1 MAPACC
7 TLTEPA
13 IASQSLPGGAAVVL
27 PIVPLAIVITSS
39 LTGSAG
45 LFFGAQGGVQIWDA
59 KKQIGLHSARYEK
72 RKVLH
77 LAHAE
82 RTDAALQAFGQT
94 QERAERDVIVR
105 MEDFLVR
112 QGMQVRTKE
121 RPILDGVDGS
131 NTHVLEGL
139 GPTLYPDIV
148 GWVGSLGGSV
158 AAGAATRSGL
168 LTAAKEFAHASTG
181 TRIKT
186 LNGAAAERAIL
197 AFFGGGSLD
206 SGGGGMESGGLML
219 NIAGAGVGLLGVGL
233 TVKSHGTKALSEA
246 DEHRKDV
253 DVAIAQLDMQD
264 ELHRGVQE
272 WAQEQDGVLNHLVSQ
287 ATEALDVLESEPFD
301 STSELHAKRLL
312 VALTLV
318 TAVGQI
324 LSLPAVGEA
333 DSLDGAAEQL
343 TFRYR
348 DPTTEATD
356 D

>member
-1 MAPACC
+1 M
-7 TLTEPA
+7 
-13 IASQSLPGGAAVVL
+13 VL

-45 LFFGAQGGVQIWDA
+45 LFFGAQGGVQIRDA

-77 LAHAE
+77 LAHAD

-112 QGMQVRTKE
+112 QGMQVRAKE

-131 NTHVLEGL
+131 NTHVLER
-139 GPTLYPDIV
+139 PTLYPDVV

-158 AAGAATRSGL
+158 AAGAATRVAL
-168 LTAAKEFAHASTG
+168 LAAAKEFAHASTG

-219 NIAGAGVGLLGVGL
+219 NVAGAGVGLLGVGL

-246 DEHRKDV
+246 EEHRKNV
-253 DVAIAQLDMQD
+253 DVAIAQLDVQD

-272 WAQEQDGVLNHLVSQ
+272 WAGEQDGVLSHLVSQ
-287 ATEALDVLESEPFD
+287 ATEAIDVLESEPFD
-301 STSELHAKRLL
+301 SNSELHAKRLL
-312 VALTLV
+312 VAFSLV

-324 LSLPAVGEA
+324 ISVPAVGED

>member
-1 MAPACC
+1 M
-7 TLTEPA
+7 
-13 IASQSLPGGAAVVL
+13 VL

-45 LFFGAQGGVQIWDA
+45 LFFGAHGGVQIRDA
-59 KKQIGLHSARYEK
+59 TKQIGLHSARYEK

-77 LAHAE
+77 LAHAD

-94 QERAERDVIVR
+94 QERAERAVIVR
-105 MEDFLVR
+105 MEDFIVR

-131 NTHVLEGL
+131 NTHVLKT
-139 GPTLYPDIV
+139 PTLYPDVV
-148 GWVGSLGGSV
+148 GWVGSLGGPV
-158 AAGAATRSGL
+158 AAGAATRVAL
-168 LTAAKEFAHASTG
+168 LAAAKEFGHASTG

-197 AFFGGGSLD
+197 AFFGGGSYV
-206 SGGGGMESGGLML
+206 SGGGGMELGGLML
-219 NIAGAGVGLLGVGL
+219 NVAGAGVGLLGAGVA
-233 TVKSHGTKALSEA
+233 VKIHGTKALSQAE
-246 DEHRKDV
+246 EHRKNV
-253 DVAIAQLDMQD
+253 DVAIAQLDVQD

-272 WAQEQDGVLNHLVSQ
+272 WAREQDGVLSHLVSQ
-287 ATEALDVLESEPFD
+287 ATEAIDVLESEPFD

-312 VALTLV
+312 VAFTLV
-318 TAVGQI
+318 KAVGQI
-324 LSLPAVGEA
+324 ISVPAVGED
-333 DSLDGAAEQL
+333 DSLDGTTEQL

-348 DPTTEATD
+348 DTTTEATD

>member
-1 MAPACC
+1 
-7 TLTEPA
+7 
-13 IASQSLPGGAAVVL
+13 VVL
-27 PIVPLAIVITSS
+27 QIVPLAIVITST

-45 LFFGAQGGVQIWDA
+45 LFFGAQGGVQIRDA

-77 LAHAE
+77 LAHAD
-82 RTDAALQAFGQT
+82 RTDAALHSFGQT

-131 NTHVLEGL
+131 NTHVLER
-139 GPTLYPDIV
+139 PMHYPDVV

-158 AAGAATRSGL
+158 AAGAATRGAL
-168 LTAAKEFAHASTG
+168 LAAAKEFAHASTG
-181 TRIKT
+181 SRIKT

-219 NIAGAGVGLLGVGL
+219 NVAGAGVGLLGVGL
-233 TVKSHGTKALSEA
+233 TVRSHGTKALSEA
-246 DEHRKDV
+246 EEHRKDV
-253 DVAIAQLDMQD
+253 DVAIAQLDVQD

-312 VALTLV
+312 VAFTLV

-324 LSLPAVGEA
+324 ISVPAVGED
-333 DSLDGAAEQL
+333 DSLDGTAEQL

>member
-1 MAPACC
+1 M
-7 TLTEPA
+7 
-13 IASQSLPGGAAVVL
+13 VL

-45 LFFGAQGGVQIWDA
+45 LFFGAQGGVQIRDA
-59 KKQIGLHSARYEK
+59 NKQIGLHSARYEK

-77 LAHAE
+77 LAQAD
-82 RTDAALQAFGQT
+82 RTDAVLQAFGQT

-131 NTHVLEGL
+131 NTHVRER
-139 GPTLYPDIV
+139 PTIYPDVV
-148 GWVGSLGGSV
+148 GWVGSLGGPV
-158 AAGAATRSGL
+158 AASAATRVAL
-168 LTAAKEFAHASTG
+168 LAAAKEFARASTG

-197 AFFGGGSLD
+197 AFFGGGSYV
-206 SGGGGMESGGLML
+206 SGGGGMELGGLML
-219 NIAGAGVGLLGVGL
+219 NVAGAGVSLLGAGV
-233 TVKSHGTKALSEA
+233 TVKMHGTKALSQAE
-246 DEHRKDV
+246 EHRTNV
-253 DVAIAQLDMQD
+253 DVAIAQLDVQD

-272 WAQEQDGVLNHLVSQ
+272 WGREQDGVLSHLVSQ
-287 ATEALDVLESEPFD
+287 ATEAIDVLESEPFD

-312 VALTLV
+312 VAFTLV
-318 TAVGQI
+318 KAVGQVI
-324 LSLPAVGEA
+324 SVPAVGE
-333 DSLDGAAEQL
+333 DGSLDGTTEQL

-348 DPTTEATD
+348 DTTTEATD